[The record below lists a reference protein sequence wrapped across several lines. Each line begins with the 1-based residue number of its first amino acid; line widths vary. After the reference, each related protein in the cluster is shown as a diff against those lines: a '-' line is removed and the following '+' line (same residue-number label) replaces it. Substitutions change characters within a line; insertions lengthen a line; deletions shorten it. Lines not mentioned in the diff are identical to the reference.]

1 MLSRVADAIYWMNRY
16 MERAENYVRF
26 LDVNFNLSLEMPQGV
41 TEQWKPLILA
51 TGDWELYESLYQKE
65 SKQQIIYF
73 LGFDPQNPNSVYNS
87 IVNARTNARM
97 VRPEITKGVW
107 EQINYLYYFVVEEQ
121 KKKSWKKQDPRD
133 YFATVKEGCE
143 RLNGIF
149 DATISRNEAYHFGKI
164 GQYIERSDKTS
175 RVLDVKFHMLLPQSS
190 SVGSPL
196 DLIQWAALLKS
207 VSAYDMYRKKYG
219 KLTAHHI
226 SEFLILDKEFPR
238 SILNCLI
245 RAERS
250 LNAITGSNI
259 GYSNEAEKHLG
270 MLKSQLIYTD
280 INDIFEQGLHEFLDD
295 LQLKLNET
303 STNIFE
309 TFFSIDRAQ
318 YSQQQQ

>member
-1 MLSRVADAIYWMNRY
+1 MLSRVAEAIYWMNRY
-16 MERAENYVRF
+16 LERAENYVRF

-41 TEQWKPLILA
+41 TEQWKPLVLT
-51 TGDWELYESLYQKE
+51 TGDWDLYESLYQKE
-65 SKQQIIYF
+65 SKEQIIYF
-73 LGFDPQNPNSVYNS
+73 LGFDPDNPNSVYNS

-107 EQINYLYYFVVEEQ
+107 EQINYLYYFVQ
-121 KKKSWKKQDPRD
+121 DALKKKAWKKGDPRD

-219 KLTAHHI
+219 KLTAHQI

-238 SILNCLI
+238 SVLNCLI

-250 LNAITGSNI
+250 MSAITGTTI

-270 MLKSQLIYTD
+270 MLTSQLIYAD
-280 INDIFEQGLHEFLDD
+280 INDIFELGLHEFLDD
-295 LQLKLNET
+295 FQIKLNST
-303 STNIFE
+303 SSKIYE
-309 TFFSIDRAQ
+309 TFFSIDMARF
-318 YSQQQQ
+318 SL